1 MIFRMKGFTIVEVLL
16 AMGLFMLVVGGG
28 VGAVVQA
35 FSVNRLGEEESYA
48 SFLASEGLEVV
59 RAIAT
64 RDYLN
69 LINGSHGL
77 VFEDGVW
84 EFSGSSN
91 SFAKFAR
98 EIIVSNVYR
107 DADRNIVTSGGIL
120 DLFTRRVESRVTW
133 DFSPQR
139 SNTAS
144 ATTYFTYW
152 TASICVWDSAV
163 LVGGVDL
170 PGTGDAL
177 DIDVAD
183 DKAYVVTAKN
193 SEGEFFVLS
202 LSDPLAPLILSNLEI
217 SEHVNAVAVAG
228 NYAYLATAGKDEEL
242 IVINISNPSSPTEVI
257 RINMPAQAND
267 VFVADDYVYLVTQ
280 SATGDGELYVYSIS
294 APADPSLV
302 SSFEVGSHVNGLYVD
317 SERAYLASS
326 KVDEEL
332 LVVDV
337 SDPNN
342 PVELGGFDI
351 PLAGAN
357 GQSIFF
363 GGGVVH
369 LTTRAND
376 GGIPEYYL
384 LDASDPTNINFIGS
398 YDVSGKTN
406 GVEAGVG
413 FSLLANEK
421 DDEELMIIDTSNPSD
436 PQKVFSLDLGGD
448 ATGVAL
454 EECYAYFSSAD
465 DDQEVKVVTPE

>member
-1 MIFRMKGFTIVEVLL
+1 M
-16 AMGLFMLVVGGG
+16 
-28 VGAVVQA
+28 
-35 FSVNRLGEEESYA
+35 
-48 SFLASEGLEVV
+48 V
-59 RAIAT
+59 RTIAT

-77 VFEDGVW
+77 VFEDGAW

-91 SFAKFAR
+91 SFGKFAR

-107 DADRNIVTSGGIL
+107 DPDDGDIITSGGIL

-144 ATTYFTYW
+144 TTTYFTYW

-193 SEGEFFVLS
+193 SDEREFFILS
-202 LSDPLAPLILSNLEI
+202 LSNPLAPSILGELEI
-217 SEHVNAVAVAG
+217 SEHVNAVAAAG
-228 NYAYLATAGKDEEL
+228 DYAYLATAGKDEEL
-242 IVINISNPSSPTEVI
+242 IVISVSTPSLPVEVI

-267 VFVADDYVYLVTQ
+267 IFVVGSYLYLVTQ
-280 SATGDGELYVYSIS
+280 SATGDGELYIYSIS
-294 APADPSLV
+294 VPASPSLV
-302 SSFEVGSHVNGLYVD
+302 GSFEAGSHVYGLYID
-317 SERAYLASS
+317 GGKAYLASS
-326 KVDEEL
+326 KVDKEL

-337 SDPNN
+337 SDPAN
-342 PVELGGFDI
+342 PVELGSFDI

-369 LTTRAND
+369 LSTRANA

-384 LDASDPTNINFIGS
+384 LDASDPTNISLIGDF
-398 YDVSGKTN
+398 DVSGRAN

-421 DDEELMIIDTSNPSD
+421 DDEELMIIDTSNPSN
-436 PQKVFSLDLGGD
+436 PQKAFSLDLGGD
-448 ATGVAL
+448 TTGVAL